1 MGAEIFTRRYILRHT
16 AFEIF
21 NQNTHRSYFFN
32 LFHNKLMMQFLGEFR
47 GEAVEVIVNRA
58 EEFQKKG
65 FTDRWCKGEISNF

>member
-1 MGAEIFTRRYILRHT
+1 
-16 AFEIF
+16 
-21 NQNTHRSYFFN
+21 
-32 LFHNKLMMQFLGEFR
+32 MMQFLGEFR